1 MNTVFKDYGNDK
13 RSDPHIILFN
23 LTNKINLR
31 ISDIYITLP
40 NLSIYYRWK
49 NIKKSYMSS
58 SVKWHFEWPGKSYSV
73 LDIQGYLKNIIKTHE
88 TLTDNHQ

>member
-40 NLSIYYRWK
+40 NLSI
-49 NIKKSYMSS
+49 
-58 SVKWHFEWPGKSYSV
+58 
-73 LDIQGYLKNIIKTHE
+73 
-88 TLTDNHQ
+88 